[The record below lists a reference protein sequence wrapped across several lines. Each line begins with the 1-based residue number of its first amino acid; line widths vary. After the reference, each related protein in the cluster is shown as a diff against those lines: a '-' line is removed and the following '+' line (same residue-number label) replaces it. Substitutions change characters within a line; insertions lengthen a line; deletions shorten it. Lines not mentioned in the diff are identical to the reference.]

1 MTPGSPSFLFDAHH
15 LGLGQTGNET
25 WTRNIAMAMRD
36 LGADHSVEFA
46 VTADGREALRRFSRA
61 PAHVVSSS
69 SARRL
74 AVDLPRLVRATRC
87 QAVLVTYTA
96 PLTRCPAV
104 VAVHDVSPWH
114 HEARAWLGRAT
125 VIRHRVTVGISARRA
140 VRIIVPT
147 EATKADIIERLGI
160 PSKRISVAPCAVD
173 LELSRLLDVAPR
185 RPADGRFRILAVGT
199 VVPRKNL
206 PVLARAASAAREAGV
221 PVELR
226 IVGPVPDA
234 GRAIAGEIEG
244 LLGADVQIVGYVTG
258 AELAAQY
265 KAADVVCFPSLFE
278 GFGMPIV
285 EAMAAGVPVV
295 VSDALASQEVT
306 AGAAMI
312 CGARNVRAWR
322 DGLVSLWRSPELR
335 GRLREDGL
343 RRASGFSW
351 HTSAQIVLDA
361 LGQAAGNPPTQP

>member
-1 MTPGSPSFLFDAHH
+1 MTPGGPSFLFDAHH

-25 WTRNIAMAMRD
+25 WTRNIAMAMSD
-36 LGADHSVEFA
+36 LGADANLEYA
-46 VTADGREALRRFSRA
+46 VTADGRQLLRRFTGS
-61 PAHVVSSS
+61 PAHVVSAS

-87 QAVLVTYTA
+87 RAVLVTYTA

-114 HEARAWLGRAT
+114 REARAWLGRAT
-125 VIRHRVTVGISARRA
+125 VVRHRVTVGISARRA
-140 VRIIVPT
+140 DRIIVPT
-147 EATKADIIERLGI
+147 AATKADIIERLGTR
-160 PSKRISVAPCAVD
+160 PERISVAPCAVD
-173 LELSRLLDVAPR
+173 LELGRLMDAAPR
-185 RPADGRFRILAVGT
+185 RPVDSRFRILAVGT

-206 PVLARAASAAREAGV
+206 SLLAGAAFAAREAGV

-226 IVGPVPDA
+226 IVGPVPEA
-234 GRAIAGEIEG
+234 GRVIAAEIET
-244 LLGADVQIVGYVTG
+244 LLGAAVHVVGYVTDV
-258 AELAAQY
+258 ELAAEY

-285 EAMAAGVPVV
+285 EAMAAGVPVM

-306 AGAAMI
+306 AGAAMV
-312 CGARNVRAWR
+312 CGAHDVRAWR
-322 DGLVSLWRSPELR
+322 DGLVSLWTSPDVR
-335 GRLREDGL
+335 GRLRDDGL
-343 RRASGFSW
+343 RRASSFSW

-361 LGQAAGNPPTQP
+361 LDRAAVSPRTQP